1 MGKRPVFHV
10 KKRTLLAAPE
20 RVTEVFPALA
30 GYVYE
35 PVRDVT
41 LEGILNG

>member
-1 MGKRPVFHV
+1 MKRPAVLHV